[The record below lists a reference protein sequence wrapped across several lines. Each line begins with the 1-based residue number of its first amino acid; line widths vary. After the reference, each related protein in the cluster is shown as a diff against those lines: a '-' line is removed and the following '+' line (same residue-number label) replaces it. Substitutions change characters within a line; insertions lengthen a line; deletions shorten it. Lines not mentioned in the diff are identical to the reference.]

1 MSRTAARVTPVE
13 WLARA
18 GYGAR
23 GLVYLVIGAFAVMAA
38 VEVRRS
44 TAGSEEALQ
53 VVSRLPLGGLWLLL
67 LGGGLLGFV
76 LWRVAQ
82 AAFDA
87 DRQGST
93 GKALARRAGQGI
105 SALVYGALA
114 FSCLTVLRGAARDGG
129 DSQRLR
135 EVLSLP
141 FGEILLSGVG
151 VAVLVAGLLN
161 GLHGLFGGF
170 RRHLCCGDEVHRWA
184 VPIARAGYFARG
196 LVFVILGVF
205 LVEAALDLSPTE
217 AATIGGALQ
226 MVEDQPFGSAILA
239 LAGAG
244 LMAFGLFGFVEARY
258 RRIVVPD
265 ELGG

>member
-1 MSRTAARVTPVE
+1 MTRATAAITPVE

-38 VEVRRS
+38 AEARRS
-44 TAGSEEALQ
+44 TGGSEEALRL
-53 VVSRLPLGGLWLLL
+53 VADLPLGGLWLLL
-67 LGGGLLGFV
+67 LGAGLLGFV

-87 DRQGST
+87 DRQGTT

-105 SALVYGALA
+105 SAVVYGALA
-114 FSCLTVLRGAARDGG
+114 FSCVTVMLGVRGGG

-135 EVLSLP
+135 EVLALP
-141 FGEILLSGVG
+141 FGEILLGGVG
-151 VAVLVAGLLN
+151 VAVLVAGVLN

-170 RRHLCCGDEVHRWA
+170 HRHLTCGKTVHLWA
-184 VPIARAGYFARG
+184 VPIARTGYFARG
-196 LVFVILGVF
+196 LVFVTLGVF

-217 AATIGGALQ
+217 SATIGGALQ
-226 MVEDQPFGSAILA
+226 IVEQQPFGSAILA